1 MSVDLKPWGRHGR
14 DRRSKVKG
22 GVTKR
27 IEDTV
32 KALEQ
37 GQLKKALYL
46 SEAQGLEK
54 HHHFVEQ
61 AARTCLANKDNKE
74 ACAVAIKE
82 AKNQVQETITL
93 PIEDTSLEGLEEYLS
108 PEKLPEQPPE
118 TQPASEKT
126 DEELFEECEECHVA
140 VAAARVAELCAEYP
154 EDAGGACKVIS
165 EKLEDENTE
174 PADWIRAMVET
185 AEQAQG
191 EAKEQM
197 AAAVTEL
204 TDYLGRRNSPFLKEL
219 DKDKE
224 VANAEEATVPP
235 HT

>member
-1 MSVDLKPWGRHGR
+1 L
-14 DRRSKVKG
+14 KG

-37 GQLKKALYL
+37 GQLKKALIL
-46 SEAQGLEK
+46 TDKSGLEK
-54 HHHFVEQ
+54 HRAFVEE

-74 ACAVAIKE
+74 ACTMAIEE
-82 AKNQVQETITL
+82 AKERVQDTITL
-93 PIEDTSLEGLEEYLS
+93 PIDDTSLEGLEEYVS
-108 PEKLPEQPPE
+108 PESPAEAPKEAQP
-118 TQPASEKT
+118 TSEKT

-140 VAAARVAELCAEYP
+140 VAAARVAEVCAEYP

-174 PADWIRAMVET
+174 PADWIKAMVET

-197 AAAVTEL
+197 VAAVTEL
-204 TDYLGRRNSPFLKEL
+204 TDYLERRNSPFLKKL
-219 DKDKE
+219 
-224 VANAEEATVPP
+224 EEGEESNG
-235 HT
+235 